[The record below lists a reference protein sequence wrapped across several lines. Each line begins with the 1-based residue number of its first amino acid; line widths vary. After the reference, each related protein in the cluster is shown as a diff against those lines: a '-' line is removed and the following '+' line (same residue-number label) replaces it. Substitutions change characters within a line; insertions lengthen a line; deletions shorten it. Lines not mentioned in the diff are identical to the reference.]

1 MKERLIYIDILRV
14 LATVFVIGVHTVSLA
29 ITMVEYGGTAYY
41 VLEIFNF
48 IFLSCNLLFVMISG
62 ALLLPVRNERT
73 GDFFRKRF
81 TKVVIPMVVYYI
93 LTSAPKKVSS
103 GFTRT
108 TGFPCCAGFS
118 PDPRGSAAFLAG
130 LCDYLAVCAHP
141 AAALYNGKYSGQCA
155 FRAYGGY
162 LSCLR
167 P

>member
-93 LTSAPKKVSS
+93 L
-103 GFTRT
+103 
-108 TGFPCCAGFS
+108 
-118 PDPRGSAAFLAG
+118 
-130 LCDYLAVCAHP
+130 YVCAKEGIEWIYPDHWLP
-141 AAALYNGKYSGQCA
+141 MLRRILTGSPVEAPHFWLVYVIIWLYVLTPLLRFITAYSGQCA